1 MFARR
6 SLLMLVFAAACWAPF
21 ARTAELAADKKE
33 KLVAIDASL
42 QKAVQLYR
50 EKKIDDLKKLVGEID
65 IAISSFQVANEGDA
79 AVEPILAPFKARL
92 HAARKLAEHVPV
104 QVATAV
110 KPKPAGTGAKPAA
123 MPAGT
128 MPAPA
133 TAAAPGTA
141 LVKPLALAPGEVS
154 FTREVVPMLVS
165 KCGGCHISRTAGGL
179 SLANYAAIMAG
190 TNGNLTVIKPGQ
202 GATSTLAQKISDG
215 EMPPSGGNTVSD
227 AELATL
233 IKWIDQGAKYDSNDQ
248 TTSLGLFKADG
259 SYGVV
264 TAPVVARANVN
275 DKILFMRDV
284 APILVNECFDCH
296 GNVGGNNNAGN
307 FGMAT
312 FQALMRGGQ
321 DGPVVK
327 PGDVEGSVL
336 VQMLKGTAK
345 DQMMNNRRRMP
356 QNGTPWDENKMT
368 IITNWIRDGAKFDGE
383 DQTMSIEL
391 AYRIAL
397 AKAAT
402 HEELTAQRMT
412 LAKKNWATANPDSP
426 SETIEMT
433 DFLLVGDLG
442 PVRMQEVQKVVEAE
456 RNKIV
461 QTLKI
466 PGDKPLLKGRL
477 TINFFDKGFEH
488 KEYSRV
494 NEQRELS
501 NGISAHWFF
510 NYIDAYAC
518 ITASKD
524 SAETMAPLIAEMII
538 GAYIDSCGPEAPK
551 WFTIGTARNIAAKLH
566 TKSEITKKWE
576 DDLQSVGTV
585 SADGILKTKNPDA
598 GIAALSQDFVK
609 GLARSPAWNTF
620 LANIMKG
627 TRFDGAFRQAYGS
640 DPLPMMQKWANRQ

>member
-6 SLLMLVFAAACWAPF
+6 SLLLLVVAAACWSPAL
-21 ARTAELAADKKE
+21 RSAELAADKKE

-50 EKKIDDLKKLVGEID
+50 EKKFDDLKKLVGEID
-65 IAISSFQVANEGDA
+65 ISISSFQVANEGDA

-92 HAARKLAEHVPV
+92 HAARKLAEHGPL

-110 KPKPAGTGAKPAA
+110 KPRPAGTGAKPGA

-128 MPAPA
+128 TPAPT
-133 TAAAPGTA
+133 TAAAPAGQA
-141 LVKPLALAPGEVS
+141 VKPLALAAGEVS
-154 FTREVVPMLVS
+154 FTREVLPTLVK
-165 KCGGCHISRTAGGL
+165 KCGNCHVTGTRGDFNMGNFNAL
-179 SLANYAAIMAG
+179 LAG
-190 TNGNLTVIKPGQ
+190 TGGTLAVIKPGK
-202 GATSTLAQKISDG
+202 GATSTLVEKITNG
-215 EMPPSGGNTVSD
+215 EMPPNGGNPVTD
-227 AELATL
+227 AELAAM

-248 TTSLGLFKADG
+248 ATSFMLFQPDG
-259 SYGVV
+259 SYIVPG
-264 TAPVVARANVN
+264 TAPIARAGAN

-296 GNVGGNNNAGN
+296 GATGGNNNSGN

-321 DGPVVK
+321 DGPVVIAGN
-327 PGDVEGSVL
+327 PDGSVL

-345 DQMMNNRRRMP
+345 DLQMNTRRRMP

-426 SETIEMT
+426 AEAIEMT
-433 DFLLVGDLG
+433 DFLLMGDLG

-461 QTLKI
+461 QALKI
-466 PGDKPLLKGRL
+466 TGDKPLLKGRL
-477 TINFFDKGFEH
+477 TINFFDKSFEH

-501 NGISAHWFF
+501 NGIAAHWFF

-524 SAETMAPLIAEMII
+524 SAEAMAPLIAEMII

-551 WFTIGTARNIAAKLH
+551 WFTIGTARNIASKLH
-566 TKSEITKKWE
+566 TKSDITKKWE
-576 DDLQSVGTV
+576 DDLAAVGVV

-620 LANIMKG
+620 LGNILKG